1 VSAFLRRH
9 ASPAIAARAEALG
22 VDLGFGG
29 ELPWQPL
36 PDRGWQVSLP
46 LPPLEADCLV
56 IPSLSLMNGA
66 DARFQFTLSDG
77 HSRWPLQ
84 PVPSNTPPP
93 AASDPRIRCAV
104 DCWEIAAAVP
114 GLRMDLE
121 VRGVDALPAFWL
133 SVSGRPL
140 QLAEVPLPAFADH
153 VAPIPPAR
161 SQCLAAP
168 ALAPRV
174 CSPTSVTM
182 VLDAF
187 AVADAGT
194 DTLWQSIIEDCFDP
208 GTGLYGVWPRALRA
222 AARRGVIG
230 AVEAFSDW
238 GTVVSLLDA
247 GLPVVLSIRFEADA
261 LPGSPQRSSGG
272 HLLVL
277 YGIEDGVALVM
288 DPAAPSLEAVRRRY
302 PLPALADAWLR
313 RRGAAYILLP

>member
-1 VSAFLRRH
+1 MSAFLRRH
-9 ASPAIAARAEALG
+9 ASPAIAERAAAVG

-36 PDRGWQVSLP
+36 AHRGWQVALA
-46 LPPLEADCLV
+46 LPPLEAGTIV
-56 IPSLSLMNGA
+56 IPSLSLMDSA
-66 DARFQFTLSDG
+66 DAQFQFTLSDG
-77 HSRWPLQ
+77 RSRWPLQ
-84 PVPSNTPPP
+84 PVPSATPPP
-93 AASDPRIRCAV
+93 AASDDRIRCAV
-104 DCWEIAAAVP
+104 DCWEVVTAVP
-114 GLRMDLE
+114 ELRMDLE
-121 VRGVDALPAFWL
+121 LRGVDTLPPFWL

-140 QLAEVPLPAFADH
+140 RLSEVPLPAAADH
-153 VAPIPPAR
+153 VAPMPPAR
-161 SQCLAAP
+161 SQRLAAP
-168 ALAPRV
+168 DLAPRV

-187 AVADAGT
+187 AVAGAGT
-194 DTLWQSIIEDCFDP
+194 ETLWQSVIEDCFDP

-222 AARRGVIG
+222 AARRGVSG
-230 AVEAFSDW
+230 AVEAFGDW
-238 GTVVSLLDA
+238 GTVLSLLDA
-247 GLPVVLSIRFEADA
+247 GLPVVLSIRFERDA

-277 YGIEDGVALVM
+277 YGIEDGMALVM